1 MLRRILTFLIIFI
14 LLASVSSIAQ
24 LKGKLEIF
32 SWWTAGGEAEGL
44 QALIDIFHSKY
55 PNVEIINATVAGG
68 AGANAKAVLKTR
80 MLGGDPPDTFQVHA
94 GHELIDTWVKTGF
107 MEPITFLYKQEGW
120 EKVMPKGILDIVSYN
135 GQYWS
140 VPVNI
145 HRANVLWYNKKIFNE
160 NKLLPPKNFDEFFKV
175 AEALK
180 EKGITPFALG
190 TKDGWEAAHIFETVL
205 IGKLG
210 AEGYKGLWTG
220 KTKWSDPKVTEA
232 LETFKKMLTYVNS
245 DHSARTWDEA
255 CALIVDG
262 SAAMT

>member
-1 MLRRILTFLIIFI
+1 M
-14 LLASVSSIAQ
+14 
-24 LKGKLEIF
+24 
-32 SWWTAGGEAEGL
+32 

-107 MEPITFLYKQEGW
+107 IEPITFLYKQEGW

-175 AEALK
+175 A
-180 EKGITPFALG
+180 
-190 TKDGWEAAHIFETVL
+190 
-205 IGKLG
+205 
-210 AEGYKGLWTG
+210 
-220 KTKWSDPKVTEA
+220 
-232 LETFKKMLTYVNS
+232 
-245 DHSARTWDEA
+245 
-255 CALIVDG
+255 
-262 SAAMT
+262 